1 MSHLG
6 SLTEMPV
13 PTFEVRLASNS
24 GHWLS
29 PPLNFL

>member
-1 MSHLG
+1 MG
-6 SLTEMPV
+6 PLTDMPV

-29 PPLNFL
+29 PPPNFLQSA